1 MTTWFIP
8 SYRPWT
14 SQIDEAGVQDK
25 PISLYKFRTII
36 YPEGPHMNRNRC
48 LKKDIIIEWLR
59 MFRGLIRTLS
69 KGKRNLFNDSTGL
82 TLLLK
87 KSGLLLSLRYEEYSR
102 EKWTLRTLRTLDR
115 SISGWNWIK
124 IFTILNLSSVGWRG
138 QGGRG
143 KWVRSER
150 DGEGRKIKGGE

>member
-1 MTTWFIP
+1 
-8 SYRPWT
+8 
-14 SQIDEAGVQDK
+14 
-25 PISLYKFRTII
+25 
-36 YPEGPHMNRNRC
+36 MNRNRC

-143 KWVRSER
+143 K
-150 DGEGRKIKGGE
+150 